1 MTDTKFP
8 LKNTTIDELF
18 GNGVCLTYQPFEDML
33 AFTHAKELER
43 EYSKAHNGA
52 KCYAVSKTA
61 TLAPNNLPHFH
72 FFSNGILIHNGIE
85 RPEYLKR
92 IKRLLELRGYEIKKE
107 YAPDKN
113 NPAEFFYIGN
123 VINIIS
129 REAQTRYSY
138 LTDLEAKPLPDKNTF
153 VENCFKN
160 SGVLLTASK
169 DENIDSDYR
178 KILALF
184 EDGSYFISE
193 DYKGGKSAFNSNK
206 VRIFWQNH
214 QDYVFLHPIYVPSD
228 YIKAL
233 YEEAEKYAWYAPICD
248 KNVEVEDGVGE
259 LFNGRVCL
267 SVYDKAVNFKV
278 VSPDID
284 RFALFSDGELLLS
297 EDKYKTEALEEYL
310 LGDLK
315 EAYPGMNY
323 RIRKVPDASI
333 SAIYQE
339 LPKYQKSAKTI
350 YLEILKQKA
359 RKLKKEKGIAHHE
372 ALEEVA
378 KKCGFSGWKEATQI
392 SEADARY
399 GVGAEE
405 RWREYSKSK
414 TEDKK

>member
-8 LKNTTIDELF
+8 LDDITVDELF
-18 GNGVCLTYQPFEDML
+18 NNGVCLTYQPFEDMP

-43 EYSKAHNGA
+43 EYTKAHNGA

-72 FFSNGILIHNGIE
+72 FFSNGVLIHNGIE
-85 RPEYLKR
+85 QPEQLKR
-92 IKRLLELRGYEIKKE
+92 IKKALELRGYEIKKE
-107 YAPDKN
+107 YAPNKN
-113 NPAEFFYIGN
+113 NQAEFFYIGN

-129 REAQTRYSY
+129 REAKIRYNY
-138 LTDLEAKPLPDKNTF
+138 LEDFEVKSLPDKKTF

-160 SGVLLTASK
+160 SGILLTASK

-178 KILALF
+178 KMLALF

-193 DYKGGKSAFNSNK
+193 DYAGNKSAFNQNK
-206 VRIFWQNH
+206 EKIFRQNH
-214 QDYVFLHPIYVPSD
+214 PYYVYLKPVYVPSD

-233 YEEAEKYAWYAPICD
+233 YKKAEEYAWYALTG
-248 KNVEVEDGVGE
+248 NESTEADGGIGE
-259 LFNGRVCL
+259 LFNGRTCL
-267 SVYDKAVNFKV
+267 SVCDKAIGFKV
-278 VSPDID
+278 ISPDID
-284 RFALFSDGELLLS
+284 RFALFSDGELYLS
-297 EDKYKTEALEEYL
+297 EDKYKSESLENYL
-310 LGDLK
+310 IEDLK
-315 EAYPGMNY
+315 KMYPNVNFVVK
-323 RIRKVPDASI
+323 KVPDSYI

-339 LPKYQKSAKTI
+339 LPKHQKGAKTI

-359 RKLKKEKGIAHHE
+359 RKLKKKKGLTHTE

-378 KKCGFSGWKEATQI
+378 KKCGFSGWREATQI

-405 RWREYSKSK
+405 RWK
-414 TEDKK
+414 

>member
-8 LKNTTIDELF
+8 LNDTTIDELF
-18 GNGVCLTYQPFEDML
+18 GNGVCLTYQPFEDMA
-33 AFTHAKELER
+33 AFMCAKDLER

-52 KCYAVSKTA
+52 KCYVVSKTA
-61 TLAPNNLPHFH
+61 ALAPNNLPHFH
-72 FFSNGILIHNGIE
+72 FFSNGVLIHNGIE

-92 IKRLLELRGYEIKKE
+92 IKRVLELRGYEIKKE

-113 NPAEFFYIGN
+113 NQAEFFYIGN

-129 REAQTRYSY
+129 REAKIRYSY
-138 LTDLEAKPLPDKNTF
+138 LKDFEVKPLPDKKTF
-153 VENCFKN
+153 VENCFRN

-169 DENIDSDYR
+169 DENIDSEYR

-184 EDGSYFISE
+184 EDGSYFISDE
-193 DYKGGKSAFNSNK
+193 YRGGKSAFNSNK
-206 VRIFWQNH
+206 ERIFWQDH
-214 QDYVFLHPIYVPSD
+214 QDYVFLQPIYVPSD
-228 YIKAL
+228 YIEAL
-233 YEEAEKYAWYAPICD
+233 YKEAEKYVWYAPVCD
-248 KNVEVEDGVGE
+248 ESAEVEYEVGE
-259 LFNGRVCL
+259 LFNSRVCL

-284 RFALFSDGELLLS
+284 RFALFSDGELFLS
-297 EDKYKTEALEEYL
+297 EDKYKTEFLEKYL
-310 LGDLK
+310 IEDLK
-315 EAYPGMNY
+315 KAYPNIAFK
-323 RIRKVPDASI
+323 IRKVPDAYI

-359 RKLKKEKGIAHHE
+359 RKIKKEKGIIHSE
-372 ALEEVA
+372 ALEIVA
-378 KKCGFSGWKEATQI
+378 KECGFSDWKEATQI

-405 RWREYSKSK
+405 RWKEHGKSK